1 MKNVTFSQE
10 NDAELVQDFLHEVS
24 DTDRFVTRVDFEHLH
39 ISPPIDCYT
48 ITLDE
53 ILKGKTIGNAIR
65 RATRYYLLSQEQAV
79 AEIDVV
85 THDGSRRVLSLQ
97 QDAIAARGAMRGLN
111 IAADTYPD
119 GQYEVRLLIVHDV
132 LFIGIWLH
140 GNDDLVIPIEPA
152 AMKTYEFHSAEALFE
167 CLKTRS

>member
-1 MKNVTFSQE
+1 MGIKRHGQQATSGI
-10 NDAELVQDFLHEVS
+10 AS
-24 DTDRFVTRVDFEHLH
+24 
-39 ISPPIDCYT
+39 ICYLFNPEIALGLN

-53 ILKGKTIGNAIR
+53 ISAGKTIGNAIC
-65 RATRYYLLSQEQAV
+65 RATRYYLLSQDKAV

-85 THDGSRRVLSLQ
+85 TSDGTRRVLSLH
-97 QDAIAARGAMRGLN
+97 QDARGAMRGLN

-140 GNDDLVIPIEPA
+140 GNDDLVIPVEPA
-152 AMKTYEFHSAEALFE
+152 AMRTYEPHSAEALSE
-167 CLKTRS
+167 LLKTGS